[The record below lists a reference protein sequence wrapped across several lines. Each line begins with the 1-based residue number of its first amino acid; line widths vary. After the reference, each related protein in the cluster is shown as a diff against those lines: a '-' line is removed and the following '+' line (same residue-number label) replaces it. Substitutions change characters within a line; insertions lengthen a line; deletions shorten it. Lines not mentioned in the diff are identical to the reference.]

1 MNINIETHSL
11 FTEKVWTFKI
21 PDHATW
27 KSHINNMCSS
37 SSVKQMYNCANFD
50 DKVMTCY
57 FSVIYYS
64 RCFI

>member
-27 KSHINNMCSS
+27 KSHINN
-37 SSVKQMYNCANFD
+37 
-50 DKVMTCY
+50 Y
-57 FSVIYYS
+57 FQ
-64 RCFI
+64 